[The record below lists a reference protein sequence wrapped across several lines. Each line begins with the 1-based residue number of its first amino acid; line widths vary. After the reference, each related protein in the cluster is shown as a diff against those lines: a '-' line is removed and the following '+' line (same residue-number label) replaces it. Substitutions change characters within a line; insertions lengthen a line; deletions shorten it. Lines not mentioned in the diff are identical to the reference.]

1 MNDSTFRNFFLQPVS
16 PRQRQ
21 YEALRCVFVDG
32 LAQQQAAAR
41 FGYDYDGFRQL
52 VHSFRQAFAD
62 GAPPFS
68 IGPVR
73 AAPKGRRRASTTMP
87 PRPAGPS
94 SQRGPTPPC

>member
-1 MNDSTFRNFFLQPVS
+1 MNDSIFRDFFLQPVS
-16 PRQRQ
+16 ARQRQ

-32 LAQQQAAAR
+32 LSQQEAASR

-52 VHSFRQAFAD
+52 VHSFRQSFAP

-73 AAPKGRRRASTTMP
+73 AAPKARRTASLTTP
-87 PRPAGPS
+87 PIPAGPS
-94 SQRGPTPPC
+94 SQRCPTPPC